1 MLCGSGGTSPS
12 PWNFALPF
20 VGCNLCNCQN
30 GRSDAFCDN
39 LPGFAGSHPQITVG
53 PPIDEDKIASPA
65 IGTAL
70 AVVTGASATRGQK
83 EQTVNP
89 MLLQLFQGRR
99 GSGPNDVFQTLISW
113 WPVMVA
119 AIGLVAL
126 IWWILHWV
134 SRVNEDV
141 DPAEADRE
149 MLRTLNDLRREGDL
163 SESEFRSIKGQ
174 LVNRL
179 NDGAQRPK
187 PVGKPAKTAE
197 SPAEQTPAELA
208 DSASPGTHDA
218 QQTTE

>member
-1 MLCGSGGTSPS
+1 MRLR
-12 PWNFALPF
+12 WNFALPF
-20 VGCNLCNCQN
+20 KIAFPVVGCNLCNCQN
-30 GRSDAFCDN
+30 GRSDAFSDN
-39 LPGFAGSHPQITVG
+39 LPGFAGSRPQITVG

-179 NDGAQRPK
+179 NDGAQRSK

-197 SPAEQTPAELA
+197 SPAEQTPAGLA

>member
-1 MLCGSGGTSPS
+1 
-12 PWNFALPF
+12 
-20 VGCNLCNCQN
+20 
-30 GRSDAFCDN
+30 
-39 LPGFAGSHPQITVG
+39 
-53 PPIDEDKIASPA
+53 
-65 IGTAL
+65 
-70 AVVTGASATRGQK
+70 
-83 EQTVNP
+83 
-89 MLLQLFQGRR
+89 MLLQLFRGRK
-99 GSGPNDVFQTLISW
+99 GSEPIDVFQTLISW

-119 AIGLVAL
+119 AVGLVAL
-126 IWWILHWV
+126 IWWILQWV

-174 LVNRL
+174 LVSRL

-187 PVGKPAKTAE
+187 TVGKPAKTAA
-197 SPAEQTPAELA
+197 SLPEQTQAELA